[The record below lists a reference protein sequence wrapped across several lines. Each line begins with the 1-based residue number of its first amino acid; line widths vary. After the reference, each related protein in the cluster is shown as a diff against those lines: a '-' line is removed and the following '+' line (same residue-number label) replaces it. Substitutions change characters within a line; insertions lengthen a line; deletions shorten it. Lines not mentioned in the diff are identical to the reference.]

1 MRKIFLLFTLLGMN
15 VLAFSQ
21 GKFSVKSSYDF
32 EQTVLRVKNQLAE
45 KGITI
50 FAEIDHSG
58 EAKKVGMD
66 LAPTKLLVVGNPKLG
81 TQLMQENQEVALH
94 LPLKILILERAGKV
108 EIQYQKIHKLSRK
121 YKLKNTLKLSKKI
134 DETLEE
140 ILKKSAF

>member
-32 EQTVLRVKNQLAE
+32 EQTVLRVKNQLAQ

-94 LPLKILILERAGKV
+94 LPLKILILEKAEKV

-121 YKLKNTLKLSKKI
+121 YRLKNTLKLSKKI

>member
-32 EQTVLRVKNQLAE
+32 EQTVLRVKNQLAQ

-58 EAKKVGMD
+58 EGKKVGMD

-94 LPLKILILERAGKV
+94 LPLKILILEKAEKV

-121 YKLKNTLKLSKKI
+121 YRLKNTLKLSKKI